1 MERSH
6 QVADEHVPSFFQNS
20 CPGISATE
28 WQKGEVFSEK
38 DGGAVRPNVNIGV
51 NEDEVIEE
59 ASTNR
64 EGWTRSLKLLPNFD
78 NEKLDNKLIKNS
90 TTMPNTGTAPKA
102 FRNKKHGYRLWK
114 EGYVRGVLVKPNIK
128 ASQTLFLVKAKVHAS
143 MKSVQY
149 NVYVHLDQCDGEVL
163 FAKCTCKAGQGGCC
177 KHVAALLY
185 TIVDFINMDVKEV
198 PMDLTCTQTG
208 QKWHVPSSTN
218 SQTVK
223 AFKFKDLVFEKAEES
238 KKRKRPFVTGN
249 RDAYCATPSFAQETT
264 SEELEELVSKLRL
277 AGKASLF
284 CESLESNEFKPCTD
298 FETSSK
304 KAIKQRNC
312 QSDDGS
318 VDESGSIKDF
328 MNQLYESVPKEC
340 SPVNLNRDVYNAILE
355 KVGITVEESINI
367 CCETLT
373 QSEQPIW
380 YLQRSKRI
388 TASLFGKVM
397 NRRQNIHP
405 KSLIDEI
412 MHKKQNVRGS
422 MPAALKWGIDNEDVA
437 IKQYMEIINDAEVK
451 KCGLVVSPRW
461 PWLGCS
467 PDGIILKSSIPV
479 GCIEVKCPYSK
490 RDMKLAEASVS
501 DKTFFLKSV
510 EGKLTLKRNHMYF
523 YQCQGVL
530 NILGLSWI
538 DFIAYTPK
546 DIHIERIQVD
556 KNLWQSRMLPELTK
570 FYTAYI
576 LPNL

>member
-1 MERSH
+1 
-6 QVADEHVPSFFQNS
+6 
-20 CPGISATE
+20 
-28 WQKGEVFSEK
+28 
-38 DGGAVRPNVNIGV
+38 
-51 NEDEVIEE
+51 
-59 ASTNR
+59 
-64 EGWTRSLKLLPNFD
+64 
-78 NEKLDNKLIKNS
+78 
-90 TTMPNTGTAPKA
+90 MPNTGTAPKA
-102 FRNKKHGYRLWK
+102 FRNKKHGYGLWK
-114 EGYVRGVLVKPNIK
+114 EGYVRCVLVKPNIK

-143 MKSVQY
+143 MKSGQY

-223 AFKFKDLVFEKAEES
+223 AFKFKDLVFEKADES
-238 KKRKRPFVTGN
+238 KKRKRPLVTGN

-284 CESLESNEFKPCTD
+284 CESLESNESKPCTD

-304 KAIKQRNC
+304 KAIEQRNC
-312 QSDDGS
+312 QSDDDS

-328 MNQLYESVPKEC
+328 MNQLYQSVPKEC

-367 CCETLT
+367 RCETLT

-380 YLQRSKRI
+380 YLQCSKRS
-388 TASLFGKVM
+388 TASLFGKAM

-405 KSLIDEI
+405 KSLIDAI

-437 IKQYMEIINDAEVK
+437 INPIVVGLFDSTILVGGAK
-451 KCGLVVSPRW
+451 KPPLPNSLLVIGRAT
-461 PWLGCS
+461 
-467 PDGIILKSSIPV
+467 K
-479 GCIEVKCPYSK
+479 
-490 RDMKLAEASVS
+490 
-501 DKTFFLKSV
+501 F
-510 EGKLTLKRNHMYF
+510 
-523 YQCQGVL
+523 GVL
-530 NILGLSWI
+530 KASGMHFL
-538 DFIAYTPK
+538 
-546 DIHIERIQVD
+546 
-556 KNLWQSRMLPELTK
+556 
-570 FYTAYI
+570 
-576 LPNL
+576 

>member
-38 DGGAVRPNVNIGV
+38 DGGAVRPNIGV

-185 TIVDFINMDVKEV
+185 TTVDFINMDVKEV

-304 KAIKQRNC
+304 KAIEQRNC

-380 YLQRSKRI
+380 YLQVQSG
-388 TASLFGKVM
+388 SQHLFLEK
-397 NRRQNIHP
+397 
-405 KSLIDEI
+405 
-412 MHKKQNVRGS
+412 
-422 MPAALKWGIDNEDVA
+422 
-437 IKQYMEIINDAEVK
+437 
-451 KCGLVVSPRW
+451 
-461 PWLGCS
+461 
-467 PDGIILKSSIPV
+467 
-479 GCIEVKCPYSK
+479 
-490 RDMKLAEASVS
+490 
-501 DKTFFLKSV
+501 
-510 EGKLTLKRNHMYF
+510 
-523 YQCQGVL
+523 
-530 NILGLSWI
+530 
-538 DFIAYTPK
+538 
-546 DIHIERIQVD
+546 
-556 KNLWQSRMLPELTK
+556 
-570 FYTAYI
+570 
-576 LPNL
+576 